1 MTDRQTIS
9 LLDEGCW
16 DRACAELGQRDPVM
30 QKLIATSGKDRLQT
44 RGEPFQTLVRS
55 IVGQQISVKAA
66 DSIWKR
72 FLLVCPDTSPEEILT
87 ASAEMLSGAGLSRR
101 KVEYLKDLA
110 FHFVE
115 RKIQADQWSE
125 MTDEDIIAD
134 LTQVRGI
141 GRWTAE
147 MFLIFNLL
155 RPNVLPADDVG
166 LLKGISMS
174 YFSGEGIGQNDVR
187 KIAANWE
194 PWCTV
199 ATWYLWRSLTPLP
212 VEY

>member
-1 MTDRQTIS
+1 MTDKQTIS

-44 RGEPFQTLVRS
+44 RGDPFQTLVRS

>member
-1 MTDRQTIS
+1 MQARKVS
-9 LLDEGCW
+9 SLDEPGVW
-16 DRACAELGQRDPVM
+16 ETACEELARCDPVM
-30 QKLIATSGKDRLQT
+30 AELIASAGKERLAC
-44 RGEPFQTLVRS
+44 RGEPFKTLARS

-66 DSIWKR
+66 DSIWQR
-72 FLLVCPDTSPEEILT
+72 FSRLCPDCTPEEI
-87 ASAEMLSGAGLSRR
+87 ASAFPERLGECGLSKR

-110 FHFVE
+110 FHFLE
-115 RKIQADQWSE
+115 RKIRI
-125 MTDEDIIAD
+125 DEWNGMPDEEIIAD
-134 LTQVRGI
+134 LTRIRGI

-155 RPNVLPADDVG
+155 RPNVLPLADVG
-166 LLKGISMS
+166 LQKGISLS
-174 YFSGEGIGQNDVR
+174 YFSGDSVSGKDIRNLAIR
-187 KIAANWE
+187 WE